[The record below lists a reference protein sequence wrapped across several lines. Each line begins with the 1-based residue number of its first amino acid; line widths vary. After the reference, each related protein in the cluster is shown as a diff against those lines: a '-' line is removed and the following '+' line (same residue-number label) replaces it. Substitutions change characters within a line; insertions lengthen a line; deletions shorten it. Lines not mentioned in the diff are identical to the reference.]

1 MQSQSKILSKQKT
14 QNKRYICCKA
24 KGRLTHCRVS
34 GLVGVI
40 RVGALSAA
48 GGREGGLHSLE
59 RAGYHA
65 VAVGF
70 VAGCFDGTVNR

>member
-1 MQSQSKILSKQKT
+1 MMNKQRT
-14 QNKRYICCKA
+14 QNKRYICRKA
-24 KGRLTHCRVS
+24 KGRLPPCRVS

-40 RVGALSAA
+40 RVGVLSAA
-48 GGREGGLHSLE
+48 GRREGGLHSLE